1 MNIVFIYI
9 HKVIISFKVLLY
21 YILVNVITF
30 LDIKVIKNGK

>member
-9 HKVIISFKVLLY
+9 HNVIISFKVLLY
-21 YILVNVITF
+21 YILVDLITF